1 MQALEALDNPARR
14 DRDKRLG
21 WPRSELNPFDR
32 ACDSRRGFALPTNP
46 GAQAFCVPKETI
58 MLDELRY
65 RFARW
70 IAYRQTLAS
79 LRQARDST
87 LADAGISREEIRE
100 RARHASLRR

>member
-1 MQALEALDNPARR
+1 MDNLAWRES
-14 DRDKRLG
+14 DKRLG
-21 WPRSELNPFDR
+21 WLRSHRNLFDR
-32 ACDSRRGFALPTNP
+32 ACASRRCFALSTNP
-46 GAQAFCVPKETI
+46 GARAFSTPKETI
-58 MLDELRY
+58 MLDELRH

-70 IAYRQTLAS
+70 IVYRQTLAS